1 MQIATGGIQTLHRAI
16 LCTLV
21 LVASSYVLSAVP
33 AIAQDADPG
42 SVEIVSDGDN
52 LQARFYRAECEAAC
66 ATLLLIPGFPGSAEP
81 DVLGLGTRLSIE
93 GLHVLV
99 VNPRG
104 LQQSEGKMTFFH
116 TLDDIGA
123 AFDWLHDDAVVER
136 FGIDTSAV
144 VVGGHSFG
152 GGTSMAYAARDPRV
166 RAIISLAGTDHGQL
180 IRDYELDAS
189 FAEMVDG
196 VLRSARAPEGPAR
209 FDPDATMRELAD
221 NQDVF
226 GLREN
231 AVRLAN
237 RAILLVGG
245 WEDVNVTVD
254 RSMLPLYRALRQE
267 GAENVTFLVYH
278 DNHGFGQVREHLAAD
293 VRAWVIRANDRN
305 D

>member
-1 MQIATGGIQTLHRAI
+1 MLHKA
-16 LCTLV
+16 LYCTLV
-21 LVASSYVLSAVP
+21 LVVLCCVLSAVP
-33 AIAQDADPG
+33 AIAQHADTE
-42 SVEIVSDGDN
+42 SVEIVSDGDT
-52 LQARFYRAECEAAC
+52 LQARFYRSECEAAC
-66 ATLLLIPGFPGSAEP
+66 TTLLLIPGFPGSTQP
-81 DVLGLGTRLSIE
+81 DVLGLGARLSSE

-104 LQQSEGKMTFFH
+104 LQESEGTMTFFH
-116 TLDDIGA
+116 ALDDIGA
-123 AFDWLHDDAVVER
+123 AFDWLHEDAVVER

-180 IRDYELDAS
+180 IRDYQSDAS

-196 VLRSARAPEGPAR
+196 ALSSAQAPKGPAR

-221 NQDVF
+221 NQSVF

-231 AVRLAN
+231 AARLAD

-245 WEDVNVTVD
+245 WEDINVTVD
-254 RSMLPLYRALRQE
+254 RSMLPLYRALGQK

-278 DNHGFGQVREHLAAD
+278 DNHGFGQVREQLATD
-293 VRAWVIRANDRN
+293 VRKWVLRAINLKD
-305 D
+305 